1 MNRFLYCTMGQPLN
15 RLMYIMNCGVRCRCG
30 IPLPKCISTC
40 NGPLLWF
47 SRVIFLK
54 QKTSCCSP
62 DNDFL
67 LRMKFSLFQ
76 GPERAH
82 AIRPF
87 ASSLIHLFYFPGSE
101 LTSATPSAWKV
112 LPPNNQIDH
121 SPSLHSGSAK
131 ISFPQNNAFLFTF
144 CPSSPGLFSLR
155 EITTTWYILI
165 FFTSLDI

>member
-1 MNRFLYCTMGQPLN
+1 MWNKVEQVSLLYNGTAFKQV
-15 RLMYIMNCGVRCRCG
+15 MYIMNCGVRCRCG
-30 IPLPKCISTC
+30 ILLPKCISTR
-40 NGPLLWF
+40 NGLLLWF

-82 AIRPF
+82 AIWPF

-121 SPSLHSGSAK
+121 SLT
-131 ISFPQNNAFLFTF
+131 AFRLCLNIF
-144 CPSSPGLFSLR
+144 SSK
-155 EITTTWYILI
+155 
-165 FFTSLDI
+165 